1 METNADK
8 THIQPFRRFIGL
20 LQLEKRNVYYIYFYS
35 IISGLLYI
43 SLPLGIQA
51 IISFMFAQQLSS
63 SLLFLIAFVVAGVLV
78 NGYMYILQMR
88 LSERIQTRI
97 FTLMSLAYA
106 DRLPKLQEEHINEY
120 HLPET
125 VNRFFDTSAIQK
137 GISKILLDLPAA
149 TIQILFGLTLLSF
162 YHPSFILFGIII
174 ILILYLIMR
183 YTSPMGIQT
192 SMEESDFKYK
202 VGYWIEEIARNLN
215 TFKLRG
221 KTDLALTKT
230 NKYVEGYLDARAKHF
245 KILQIQYWTFA
256 VFKTIVTAVLL
267 IAGSYLFF
275 ENKINIG
282 QFVATEIVIIMTLS
296 SVEKIIGSLD
306 GFYDLLTSLE
316 KASKLLDKPVE
327 ESNTLYHENISHLDI
342 NVSNL
347 SFSYP
352 NSEKEVLKNISFS
365 IKQGEKIALIGTK
378 GSGKSTLMHLLTG
391 IYNSHQGSILINNIP
406 LHTHNIS
413 LLRSKV
419 GVFFTDSE
427 IFEGTLEENLSVGLE
442 NIKFE
447 DILNVASA
455 VELKD
460 FILKN
465 KDSIYQ
471 ELSTQGKKLPD
482 NIKAKILLCRALLK
496 KPYLLLL
503 DDFRH
508 ILIQKDSTIITD
520 YLLNDSQPFSL
531 IIRTSDEE
539 IMKRCDRVF
548 FMHEGKLVADG
559 TFEKI
564 SSMGIYQSMSKQLDN
579 TN

>member
-1 METNADK
+1 MEKSSTYSPSLPLK
-8 THIQPFRRFIGL
+8 RLLGL
-20 LQLEKRNVYYIYFYS
+20 LKLEQQHVYYIYFYS

-63 SLLFLIAFVVAGVLV
+63 SLILLISIVVAGVLI
-78 NGYMYILQMR
+78 NGYMYILQMQ
-88 LSERIQTRI
+88 LSERIQVHL
-97 FTLMSLAYA
+97 FTVISLAYA
-106 DRLPKLQEEHINEY
+106 DRLPKLQQEQINDY
-120 HLPET
+120 HLPEM
-125 VNRFFDTSAIQK
+125 VNRFFDTSSIQK

-149 TIQILFGLTLLSF
+149 TIQIIFGLTLLSF
-162 YHPSFILFGIII
+162 YHPTFIIFGIII
-174 ILILYLIMR
+174 ILVLYVIMR
-183 YTSPMGIQT
+183 YTSPMGVYT
-192 SMEESDFKYK
+192 SMEESDYKYK

-230 NKYVEGYLDARAKHF
+230 NKYLEGYLDAREKHF
-245 KILQIQYWTFA
+245 RILKIQYWTF
-256 VFKTIVTAVLL
+256 VIFKTIVTATLL

-275 ENKINIG
+275 EDKINIG
-282 QFVATEIVIIMTLS
+282 QFVATEIVIIMTLA

-316 KASKLLDKPVE
+316 KASKLLDKPIE
-327 ESNTLYHENISHLDI
+327 EANIQFKEEI
-342 NVSNL
+342 NFLNVTIANL
-347 SFSYP
+347 SFKYP
-352 NSEKEVLKNISFS
+352 DAEKEVIKDINLS

-378 GSGKSTLMHLLTG
+378 GSGKSTLLHLLTG
-391 IYNSHQGSILINNIP
+391 IYNSHQGSILINDIP
-406 LHTHNIS
+406 LHTHNMS

-419 GVFFTDSE
+419 GVYFSDSE

-442 NIKFE
+442 GVKFE
-447 DILNVASA
+447 DILSIARS
-455 VELKD
+455 VELHD
-460 FILKN
+460 FILRN

-471 ELSTQGKKLPD
+471 ELSTQGKKLPES
-482 NIKAKILLCRALLK
+482 IKAKILLTRALLK

-508 ILIQKDSTIITD
+508 ILIQSDSAKITD
-520 YLLNDSQPFSL
+520 YLLDKTQPFSL

-539 IMKRCDRVF
+539 IMKRCDRVL
-548 FMHEGKLVADG
+548 FMHEGKIVADG

-579 TN
+579 TK